1 MNTINPRI
9 DSSWLAVLHNEFQ
22 SDYFAQ
28 LKSFLVGEKLKY
40 NVFPPGSK
48 IFAAYDTTPFDKVK
62 VVIIGQDPYHEKG
75 QANGLCFSVNPY
87 VKIPPSLVNIFK
99 ELHDDLGYDAPAS
112 GDLSKWAREGVL
124 LLNAIL
130 TVREN
135 YAGSHRDKGWEMF
148 TNSTIKAVS
157 DKKQNVVF
165 ILWGNYAKE
174 KRYLIDESKHLI
186 LTAAHPSPLSASRGG
201 FFGCRHFSKTNS
213 YLQSHGIAP
222 IDWNLND

>member
-1 MNTINPRI
+1 MNTVNPKI
-9 DSSWLAVLHNEFQ
+9 DSSWLAVLNNEFQ
-22 SDYFAQ
+22 SDYFAR
-28 LKSFLVGEKLKY
+28 LKSFLIDEKLKY
-40 NVFPPGSK
+40 NVFPPGSR

-75 QANGLCFSVNPY
+75 QANGLCFSVNPT
-87 VKIPPSLVNIFK
+87 VRIPPSLVNIFK

-112 GDLSKWAREGVL
+112 GDLGKWAREGVL

-135 YAGSHRDKGWEMF
+135 YAGSHRDKGWETF

-157 DKKQNVVF
+157 EKKRNVVF

-174 KRYLIDESKHLI
+174 KRHLIDESKHLI
-186 LTAAHPSPLSASRGG
+186 LTAAHPSPLSAGRGG
-201 FFGCRHFSKTNS
+201 FFGCRHFSKTNA
-213 YLQSHGIAP
+213 YLESNGIAP

>member
-75 QANGLCFSVNPY
+75 QANGLCFSVNPT

-99 ELHDDLGYDAPAS
+99 ELHDDLGYDAPVS

-174 KRYLIDESKHLI
+174 KCYLIDESKHLI

>member
-75 QANGLCFSVNPY
+75 QANGLCFSVNPT

-99 ELHDDLGYDAPAS
+99 ELHDDLGYDAPVS

-165 ILWGNYAKE
+165 ILWGNSAKE
-174 KRYLIDESKHLI
+174 KCYLIDESKHLI